1 MERVVVNGYPL
12 ALRQAGRGPALVL
25 LHGSLNDLR
34 AFDAQVD
41 AFAAS
46 YRVVAVSLRHGWP
59 DAWDGRGDD
68 YTVATHADDVAALIG
83 ALDLAPAHVLG
94 HSRGG
99 AVAIDLA
106 LRHPQRVRSL
116 VLAEPGGLE
125 ALLPDTPPG
134 RALASQTAAL
144 FASLRD
150 DLAAGDAVAAARRFA
165 DALGGPGT
173 WDRRTDA
180 ERAIVLDNIVTGP
193 HCAERPRFTPAALA
207 SLAGPLLLVTGERSP
222 ARYRPM
228 LEALALCN
236 DRVQAL
242 VTIPD
247 AAHAMN
253 REQPAA
259 FNAAVLEFLRTA

>member
-1 MERVVVNGYPL
+1 MERVVVNGTPL
-12 ALRQAGRGPALVL
+12 AVRQAGRGPALVL

-46 YRVVAVSLRHGWP
+46 YRVVAVSLRHCWP
-59 DAWDGRGDD
+59 DVWDGRGDD
-68 YTVATHADDVAALIG
+68 FTVATHADDVAALIG
-83 ALDLAPAHVLG
+83 ALELAPAHVLG

-106 LRHPQRVRSL
+106 LRQPHCIRSL
-116 VLAEPGGLE
+116 VLADPGGLE
-125 ALLPDTPPG
+125 ALLPDTPEG
-134 RALASQTAAL
+134 RALAAQTAAM
-144 FASLRD
+144 FARLRD
-150 DLAAGDAVAAARRFA
+150 DLAGGDAVAAARRFA
-165 DALGGPGT
+165 DTLGGPGT

-180 ERAIVLDNIVTGP
+180 ERAIVLDNIATGP
-193 HCAERPRFTPAALA
+193 HCAERPRFATADLA
-207 SLAGPLLLVTGERSP
+207 SLAVPLLLVTGERSP

-228 LEALALCN
+228 LEALARCN
-236 DRVQAL
+236 DRARAL
-242 VTIPD
+242 VTIPG

-259 FNAAVLEFLRTA
+259 FNAAVLDFLRTA